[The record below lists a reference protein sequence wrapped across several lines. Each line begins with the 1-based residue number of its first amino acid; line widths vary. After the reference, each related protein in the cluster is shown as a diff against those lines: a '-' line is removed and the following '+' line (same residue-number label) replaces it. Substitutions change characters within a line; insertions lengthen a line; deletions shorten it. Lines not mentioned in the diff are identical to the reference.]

1 MLLLFTPILYNDLA
15 QSEKNKRHRSSKKA
29 FYLSANLTCMSY
41 QFQTICTNLMVIKL
55 YSHQMFFFRV
65 DIDQFVHRNSLV
77 LFNLIALR
85 LIGPKSTLQINVLRV
100 EAVVSYATIVALVT
114 FHSRS
119 IPFSEFLPSLRF
131 LYICLYCHL
140 YILWSSFGFTL
151 YGDV

>member
-1 MLLLFTPILYNDLA
+1 MKGRILFICKSDMHVVLVPNNLYKPNGD
-15 QSEKNKRHRSSKKA
+15 S
-29 FYLSANLTCMSY
+29 
-41 QFQTICTNLMVIKL
+41 IKL

-65 DIDQFVHRNSLV
+65 DIDQFVHRNLLV
-77 LFNLIALR
+77 LFNLITLR
-85 LIGPKSTLQINVLRV
+85 FIGPKSTLQINVLRV

-114 FHSRS
+114 FQSRS

-151 YGDV
+151 YGDVWCNFLLTNFGSVSSSFYYFV